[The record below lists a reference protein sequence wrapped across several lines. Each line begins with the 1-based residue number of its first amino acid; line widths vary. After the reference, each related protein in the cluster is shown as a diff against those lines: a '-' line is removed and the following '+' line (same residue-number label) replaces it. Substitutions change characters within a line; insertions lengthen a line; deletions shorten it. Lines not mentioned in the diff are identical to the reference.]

1 MKQFLTV
8 LRFELENYYKNKS
21 FIVTTV
27 VLMLVL
33 SAIVVVPTL
42 IPGLLDE
49 EEPQSQTVVE
59 ETVEEYKGE
68 ETGIVIQFEDEKFKE
83 YLDGFKVTWKQ
94 YSDEKELEKAIKKK
108 EVKSGFVVNSPA
120 DFLYLVEDR
129 TMSDQRSIVFSEI
142 LNGWNKQCFYESLT
156 EQGID
161 ADEIR
166 KAESFTVNSAEKV
179 LGKNSIN
186 SYWYTYILLFAI
198 YFLIIF
204 YGQMIAVS
212 VTNEK
217 SNRAIEIL
225 VTSVSSN
232 SLITGKVI
240 AGALAGIIQ
249 MFLILGSAFLSYALT
264 NERWGGRLDILFDV
278 PSKTWAAY
286 IFFGMLSYLLYA
298 FIFGALGAL
307 VSKTEDISKSATP
320 ITLIYVISFFIG
332 IFGLQFSDSLWMKV
346 ASFIPFT
353 SGNAMFIRIS
363 MGNTEIWEV
372 LVSGLILLF
381 SCGGAAWLT
390 AKIFRFGTLNYGN
403 PIKLSRA
410 LKGIKEQ

>member
-1 MKQFLTV
+1 MKQFFTV

-21 FIVTTV
+21 FVITTV
-27 VLMLVL
+27 ILMLVL
-33 SAIVVVPTL
+33 SAIVVVPTI

-49 EEPQSQTVVE
+49 KEPQK
-59 ETVEEYKGE
+59 ETVMEEDKGE
-68 ETGIVIQFEDEKFKE
+68 ETGIVIQFDNEEFKD
-83 YLDGFKVTWKQ
+83 YLDGFKITWKQ
-94 YSDEKELEKAIKKK
+94 YSDENELETAIKNKDI
-108 EVKSGFVVNSPA
+108 ESGFVVRSPS
-120 DFLYLVEDR
+120 DFVYLVEDR
-129 TMSDQRSIVFSEI
+129 TMSDQRTTIFSEI
-142 LNGWNKQCFYESLT
+142 LNGWNKQCFYRSLI

-161 ADEIR
+161 ADEISE
-166 KAESFTVNSAEKV
+166 AESFTVKSDERV
-179 LGKNSIN
+179 LGKNSVKN
-186 SYWYTYILLFAI
+186 YWYTYILIFAI

-225 VTSVSSN
+225 VTSVNSN
-232 SLITGKVI
+232 SLIIGKVI
-240 AGALAGIIQ
+240 AGALAGIMQ

-264 NERWGGRLDILFDV
+264 GDKWGGRLDILFDV
-278 PSKTWAAY
+278 PPKIWVAY

-320 ITLIYVISFFIG
+320 VTLIYVISFFIG
-332 IFGLQFSDSLWMKV
+332 IFGLQFSDSLWVKI

-363 MGNTEIWEV
+363 MGNTEVWEI
-372 LVSGLILLF
+372 LVSGLILLL
-381 SCGGAAWLT
+381 SCGGAAWLA

-403 PIKLSRA
+403 PIRLSRA

>member
-1 MKQFLTV
+1 MKQFFTV
-8 LRFELENYYKNKS
+8 LKFELENYYKNKS
-21 FIVTTV
+21 FIITTAI
-27 VLMLVL
+27 LMLVL

-49 EEPQSQTVVE
+49 KDPQAESVME

-68 ETGIVIQFEDEKFKE
+68 ETGIVIQFKDEKFKS

-94 YSDEKELEKAIKKK
+94 YSDEEELETAIKN
-108 EVKSGFVVNSPA
+108 EDVKSGFVVSSPS
-120 DFLYLVEDR
+120 DFVYLVEDR
-129 TMSDQRSIVFSEI
+129 TMSDQRAVVFSEI
-142 LNGWNKQCFYESLT
+142 LKGWNKQCFYQSIA

-161 ADEIR
+161 VDEIA
-166 KAESFTVNSAEKV
+166 KAESFTVKSDERV

-186 SYWYTYILLFAI
+186 SYWYTYMLIFAI

-232 SLITGKVI
+232 SLIIGKVL
-240 AGALAGIIQ
+240 AGALAGMIQ
-249 MFLILGSAFLSYALT
+249 MLLILGSAFLSYSFT
-264 NERWGGRLDILFDV
+264 SDKWGGRLDILFDV
-278 PSKTWAAY
+278 PDKIWLAY

-320 ITLIYVISFFIG
+320 VTLIYVISFFIG
-332 IFGLQFSDSLWMKV
+332 IFGLQFSDSLWVKI

-381 SCGGAAWLT
+381 SCGGAAWLA

-403 PIKLSRA
+403 PIRLSRA
-410 LKGIKEQ
+410 L